1 MNKQIILVIF
11 SACLYLSAFSQERF
25 IVKGKIEFEKKVNM
39 HKRMGDGMWA
49 EQMKSKLPQFSTTY
63 YDLRFN
69 EHESTYR
76 IGKDAGDD
84 PWKKMWGGGDEDN
97 DITYNNYDSGH
108 TVTTKQVFEK
118 LYRLDDSLL
127 NIEWKITNDTR
138 TIAGFEC
145 RKAVGR
151 FFDTL
156 YVVAFYTEEIVTP
169 AGPGNY
175 TGLPGMILGLAF
187 PRFSTTIFATK
198 VELTTLKPTELVAP
212 SKGKKIKRNDMYA
225 QVKAATKNWGDDWQK
240 YYWQAV
246 L

>member
-1 MNKQIILVIF
+1 MKHIFLMLVSVCVF
-11 SACLYLSAFSQERF
+11 LLSNAQTQF
-25 IVKGKIEFEKKVNM
+25 ITSGKIEFEKKVNM
-39 HKRMGDGMWA
+39 YKRIGDGAWA
-49 EQMKSKLPQFSTTY
+49 DQLKNRRPQFSNTY

-69 EHESTYR
+69 EHESTYKL
-76 IGKDAGDD
+76 GKDAGDD
-84 PWKKMWGGGDEDN
+84 PWKKMWGGGAED
-97 DITYNNYDSGH
+97 DDVTYNNYDSSH
-108 TVTTKQVFEK
+108 TITTKQVFEK

-127 NIEWKITNDTR
+127 NIEWKITNDSR

-156 YVVAFYTEEIVTP
+156 YVVAFYTEEIISP

-175 TGLPGMILGLAF
+175 SGLPGIILGLAF

-198 VELTTLKPTELVAP
+198 LEVTPVKSADLLPP
-212 SKGKKIKRNDMYA
+212 SKGKKIKRNEMYA
-225 QVKAATKNWGDDWQK
+225 QVKEATKNWGDEWQK